1 MVLQCVVH
9 PHLERVRNDRWNKS
23 ASKFVV
29 RVPLL
34 KLSVHYILVRSND
47 LVHVQNPAPIE
58 LVVAVCCF
66 ADDPNRDGPRE
77 VFDHILTWF
86 LSPAH

>member
-1 MVLQCVVH
+1 MVLRCVLH

-34 KLSVHYILVRSND
+34 KLFVHYILVRSND